1 MEDGFADWL
10 GELTA
15 HCLALRPDLR
25 ITVFNQLTSSARFT
39 QALCALPE
47 VGYAGYDGNLARQSF
62 FHEPPAWHKYRI
74 ESAWERTVAECRA
87 AGKGTFALVENM
99 LMPREA
105 VGEYRENL
113 DAYLQTCR
121 PDHLGLYYY
130 AHNNEDPESVHCIT
144 RRLMQKHLR

>member
-1 MEDGFADWL
+1 
-10 GELTA
+10 
-15 HCLALRPDLR
+15 
-25 ITVFNQLTSSARFT
+25 
-39 QALCALPE
+39 
-47 VGYAGYDGNLARQSF
+47 
-62 FHEPPAWHKYRI
+62 
-74 ESAWERTVAECRA
+74 
-87 AGKGTFALVENM
+87 
-99 LMPREA
+99 MPREA